1 MIEESV
7 GIAKI
12 KGRTSASQ
20 SSEEMWHSCRCYWT
34 AVELGEQGPLAIYL
48 TSICLDA
55 QMNFLGTYD
64 VLLRTHN
71 TILIISA
78 RIQESGSHCPQNVWC

>member
-12 KGRTSASQ
+12 KGGSSASQ

-34 AVELGEQGPLAIYL
+34 GVELGSSWDRLQFI
-48 TSICLDA
+48 
-55 QMNFLGTYD
+55 
-64 VLLRTHN
+64 
-71 TILIISA
+71 
-78 RIQESGSHCPQNVWC
+78 